1 LLWPIQLEYFLG
13 KMAWSKKLEE
23 ELSSDGSN
31 ADRDVRQART
41 QEQYVP
47 TFFTGQQQTALPG

>member
-1 LLWPIQLEYFLG
+1 
-13 KMAWSKKLEE
+13 MAWSKKLEE
-23 ELSSDGSN
+23 EISADGLN

-47 TFFTGQQQTALPG
+47 TFFTGQQQAAVPR